1 MSARPVLLIW
11 IGVTGSADDALE
23 PGVEAPGPESP
34 GGAPRDD
41 GTALTLAEV
50 YRRHAGFVWRA
61 VRRFGIG
68 DAVVED
74 VMHDVFLVVHRRLPE
89 FDGRASMTTWLYNI
103 ARGVAANHRRGRT
116 REQRRLELVQ
126 PKPSAG
132 PDPERATEH
141 EQAAA
146 FVRAFVTTLDEDKRT
161 VFELVDL
168 EGMPVPEVAELCGI
182 KLNTAYSRLR
192 AARQLFQRAVD
203 EFRRDRS
210 KRSGAA

>member
-1 MSARPVLLIW
+1 M
-11 IGVTGSADDALE
+11 TGSTDDALE
-23 PGVEAPGPESP
+23 PDVEAPGPESP
-34 GGAPRDD
+34 GGAPRNDD
-41 GTALTLAEV
+41 GSAFTLAEV
-50 YRRHAGFVWRA
+50 YRRHASFVWRV

-68 DAVVED
+68 DAAVED
-74 VMHDVFLVVHRRLPE
+74 VMHDVFLVVHRRLAE

-116 REQRRLELVQ
+116 REQRRLQLVQ
-126 PKPSAG
+126 PKPGSA
-132 PDPERATEH
+132 PDPERETER
-141 EQAAA
+141 EQAAR
-146 FVRAFVTTLDEDKRT
+146 FVREFVNTLDDDKRI
-161 VFELVDL
+161 VFELADL

-192 AARQLFQRAVD
+192 AARQQFQRAVD